1 MSQENQTGFF
11 RQYFIACFQPGKYN
25 LLLEKKTGSHVL
37 YLGLLLLFLLVVDTL
52 IPFGAWTAS
61 VGGFRN
67 LFMNRI
73 PEFTLDNGTLT
84 MESPLS
90 FEIGSSIRVEI
101 NSGVEKYTQEDFDE
115 EYLQEILVSKTNVL
129 IRRGETGSEL
139 SLSELSLSALS
150 GLYLDN
156 QVLTAAI
163 PAIMVMLLFYFIMI
177 FISKAVQYLI
187 VSLVYGL
194 ICRVGVRSPEGETLS
209 IKDSFLIA
217 VYAKTLFA
225 IIGSVNASLGY
236 IISSFWVSMIS
247 IVFVMSYMFKAEVS
261 VLKPE
266 VS

>member
-11 RQYFIACFQPGKYN
+11 RQYFIACFQPGKYK

-139 SLSELSLSALS
+139 SLYELSLSALS

-177 FISKAVQYLI
+177 F
-187 VSLVYGL
+187 
-194 ICRVGVRSPEGETLS
+194 
-209 IKDSFLIA
+209 
-217 VYAKTLFA
+217 
-225 IIGSVNASLGY
+225 
-236 IISSFWVSMIS
+236 
-247 IVFVMSYMFKAEVS
+247 
-261 VLKPE
+261 
-266 VS
+266 